1 MLAFLRMLWFR
12 ISSLFNRRRLERDLS
27 DELQLHRELLEDE
40 ARQHGADASAARRE
54 AALRLGNETSIR
66 ERSRDWWSFAW
77 LEAVAQDTRYSL
89 RFLARSPGFTFIAI
103 LSLALGIGANAAVFT
118 VVDRLLLSAPAHI
131 TEPGS
136 LHLVNVRRIRRE
148 GEPRPFY
155 NALTFPE
162 AFALRTG
169 NSFATVTPY
178 MAPSRVRLGRG
189 PDAPRIKE
197 SLVDGAFFRVLG
209 VKPVRGRFFAP
220 DDDREGAEP
229 AAVISHAFWQRQFG
243 GADSAIGSRIRT
255 SALEITIIGVA
266 PEEFTGVE
274 MDAADYWITLG
285 AAAPTRIQK
294 DWKNWRGFAVRAVVR
309 LNPGVTLPTADA
321 EGTLLLRRIP
331 DRQGQA
337 PTEETVALG
346 PVIAARGPAE
356 QSAEVKVSTRLVI
369 ASGLVL
375 LAACANLAN
384 LLLVRALARRREIAM
399 RLAIGI
405 SRRRLVGQM
414 AVEALLIA
422 FAGTA
427 AALLVAQWAGGAL
440 RTLVFPTL
448 QWSSGTV
455 NLRVIV
461 FAATCAVAVS
471 LLATIAPAIRMT
483 RADVSKAL
491 RSAAPQLVMSTGRLR
506 QGLLVLQVAL
516 SVLLVVGGAVFAQ
529 SLRRAYEFD
538 MGVDLD
544 RIVVTRLFLEADTI
558 GGAGRRLMMEE
569 GARRARTIAGV
580 ERVALATS
588 VPLLGNSV
596 QQIRVPGQD
605 SAGLAV
611 LWEVTPELV
620 PTVGFRV
627 LRGRTFTEDDVRAG
641 GSAILATETLATRLF
656 RGQDPIG
663 RCARV
668 GADTS
673 PCLTIVGVV
682 RDLRQWSLRD
692 EEAPAALVAVAE
704 PELNS
709 STGAYIVTRTNG
721 DTKRLVPE
729 LQRLFRDIHPD
740 MATMEIR
747 RYSEALDHDYR
758 PLRLGSAMFGSFAVL
773 AVFLAA
779 VGLYGVLSFTVTQRT
794 SEFGVRAA
802 LGAHR
807 GRIVRHVMGGG
818 LGIVGAG
825 LALGGLA
832 SWFAS
837 SAIQSLLFN
846 TEVRAV
852 TPYAVAALVLGL
864 VAVIASAIPAWR
876 ASSVDPAIALRA
888 E

>member
-1 MLAFLRMLWFR
+1 MLAYLRTLWFR
-12 ISSLFNRRRLERDLS
+12 LSSLFNRRQLEKDLA
-27 DELQLHRELLEDE
+27 DELQLHRELIETE
-40 ARQHGADASAARRE
+40 ARQHGADPAAARRA

-77 LEAVAQDTRYSL
+77 FEAAAQDTRYAL
-89 RFLARSPGFTFIAI
+89 RFLARSPGFTFIAV

-131 TEPGS
+131 AEPGS
-136 LHLVNVRRIRRE
+136 LHIVNVRRIYRVD
-148 GEPRPFY
+148 EPRPFH
-155 NALTFPE
+155 NAMTFPE
-162 AFALRTG
+162 AFALREG
-169 NSFATVTPY
+169 KSFASVTPY

-197 SLVDGAFFRVLG
+197 SLVDGEFFRVLG
-209 VKPVRGRFFAP
+209 VKPIRGRFFAP
-220 DDDREGAEP
+220 DDDRDGAEP

-243 GADSAIGSRIRT
+243 GADSAIGTRIRT
-255 SALEITIIGVA
+255 SGLEMTIIGVA
-266 PEEFTGVE
+266 PAAFTGVE
-274 MDAADYWITLG
+274 MDAADVWVPLG
-285 AAAPTRIQK
+285 AAAPTRIQM
-294 DWKNWRGFAVRAVVR
+294 DWKNWRGFAVRAIAR
-309 LNPGVTLPTADA
+309 LQEGVSATEADA

-331 DRQGQA
+331 DQPRRT
-337 PTEETVALG
+337 PSEETVALG

-356 QSAEVKVSTRLVI
+356 QTAEVKVSTRLVI

-422 FAGTA
+422 LAGTA
-427 AALLVAQWAGGAL
+427 AALVLAQWAGGAL

-448 QWSSGTV
+448 QWPTGAV
-455 NLRVIV
+455 NLRVLV
-461 FAATCAVAVS
+461 FSATCAIGVS

-506 QGLLVLQVAL
+506 QGLLVVQVAL

-544 RIVVTRLFLEADTI
+544 RIVVTRLFLEADTL
-558 GGAGRRLMMEE
+558 GGAGRRVMMEE
-569 GARRARTIAGV
+569 GVRRARTIAGV
-580 ERVALATS
+580 ERVSLATAI
-588 VPLLGNSV
+588 PLLGNSV
-596 QQIRVPGQD
+596 RPIKVPGQD
-605 SAGLAV
+605 SAGFAT
-611 LWEVTPELV
+611 LWDVTPDLV
-620 PTVGFRV
+620 PTVGFRL
-627 LRGRTFTEDDVRAG
+627 LRGRTFTDGDVRAS
-641 GSAILATETLATRLF
+641 GSAILATETLAKKLYP
-656 RGQDPIG
+656 GQDAVG

-673 PCLTIVGVV
+673 PCLTIVGIV

-692 EEAPAALVAVAE
+692 DAAPAALLAVAE
-704 PELNS
+704 PDLS
-709 STGAYIVTRTNG
+709 SSAGAYVVTRTRG
-721 DTKRLVPE
+721 DAKRLVPE

-740 MATMEIR
+740 MATMEVK
-747 RYSEALDHDYR
+747 RYSEALDRDYR
-758 PLRLGSAMFGSFAVL
+758 PLRLGSAMFGSFAAL

-779 VGLYGVLSFTVTQRT
+779 IGLYGVLSFTVTQRT
-794 SEFGVRAA
+794 GEFGVRAA
-802 LGAHR
+802 LGARR

-818 LGIVGAG
+818 LVIVGVG
-825 LALGGLA
+825 LVLGALA

-837 SAIQSLLFN
+837 SAVQALMFN
-846 TEVRAV
+846 TEARAI
-852 TPYAVAALVLGL
+852 TPFAVAALVLGL
-864 VAVIASAIPAWR
+864 VAIVASAIPAWR